1 LPTDAPR
8 VSLGIDVGGTNI
20 KWVTLDGSAARLG
33 SGTVATPTADEAR
46 VVDALEQI
54 VATARERFDVHSIG
68 IAVPGHVD
76 RLTQQTLLIP
86 NVAGHWNG
94 FALGDEMRAR
104 TGLRPEILNDAR
116 AFALAE
122 LTVGSVSAYRNI
134 VFATV
139 GSGVGGALVVDGE
152 LLRNRTDS
160 AGELGHM
167 TYRSGGRPCTCGA
180 DGCVE
185 AYAGGH
191 AVAERLA
198 GVDAQWRS
206 RSLREAFEATKARPD
221 DAVATIT
228 AEAVDALAVALAS
241 ACALIGGRAVVL
253 GGGLAI
259 EVPRYAET
267 AAARLAS
274 RRRLLGEVPVFVSE
288 IGSLAGA
295 IGAAIAGRSA
305 VVPFSQQGVTAMSE
319 LASESWAQRVG
330 RMPATSASEE
340 LA

>member
-1 LPTDAPR
+1 VPTDAPPAA
-8 VSLGIDVGGTNI
+8 LGIDVGGTNI
-20 KWVTLDGSAARLG
+20 KWVTLDGAATRLG
-33 SGTVATPTADEAR
+33 SGTVATPTTDESG
-46 VVDALEQI
+46 VVDTLERI
-54 VATARERFDVHSIG
+54 VATARERFDVCSIG

-86 NVAGHWNG
+86 NVAGHWDG
-94 FALGDEMRAR
+94 FALGDEMRTR

-122 LTVGSVSAYRNI
+122 LTVGAKSAHRNI

-152 LLRNRTDS
+152 LVRNRIDS
-160 AGELGHM
+160 AGEVGHM
-167 TYRSGGRPCTCGA
+167 TYRSGGRPCGCGA

-198 GVDAQWRS
+198 AVDARWRS
-206 RSLREAFEATKARPD
+206 RSLREAFEAPAAGPD
-221 DAVATIT
+221 DPVATIT
-228 AEAVDALAVALAS
+228 ADAVDALAGALAS

-259 EVPRYAET
+259 EVPRYAEA

-274 RRRLLGEVPVFVSE
+274 RRRLLGDVPVFVSE

-305 VVPFSQQGVTAMSE
+305 VVLSQQGVTA
-319 LASESWAQRVG
+319 
-330 RMPATSASEE
+330 
-340 LA
+340 